1 MNPLKNNAQRAQ
13 ALYIIFVVLLVI
25 TVVTILSDFMQANLL
40 KSYSAGNIDAGA
52 AEANDMR
59 VWAISIVN
67 LVAVICSI
75 VFFIMWFRRAYN
87 NLHLTREVNLA
98 YTEGWAAGAWFVPF
112 LNLVRPCQIMNEIW
126 HKTQDA
132 TKNLLSHKQGALV
145 GWWWGIYLVSNFAAN
160 IANQVYS
167 NESLESMLSGTYAQI
182 VCNFIEIVSIIIT
195 ILLVKKT
202 AEMEAKLYD
211 SYEPADEDQQEDLI
225 GVV

>member
-13 ALYIIFVVLLVI
+13 ALYIIFVVLLLI

-40 KSYSAGNIDAGA
+40 KSYIAGNIDAGA

-87 NLHLTREVNLA
+87 NLHLTGEVNLA
-98 YTEGWAAGAWFVPF
+98 CTEGWAAGAWFVPF

-160 IANQVYS
+160 IANQVYN
-167 NESLESMLSGTYAQI
+167 NETLESMLSGTYAQI

-211 SYEPADEDQQEDLI
+211 SYEPADADQQEDLI